1 LREEYA
7 MAATS
12 INCLAVVLKELDWSY
27 TRLIAELRRQ
37 AALDGIIL
45 PKTESLIP
53 LISRWVNNHQ
63 QPDDFYREL
72 LSRATG
78 RHRFELFSD
87 EAAVA
92 LLAARTNS
100 GIAPIVAVGSDEDMN
115 RRQLLA
121 RTAALAAALAADPLV
136 SSGTPTRA
144 GDALMEVQAAPVG
157 EAEREIV
164 AAIRRVLLGL
174 GSPQAETLLGG
185 DLDVIVLD
193 RRVNEAWKL
202 RQGSHYMELGQLLPG
217 LLVDAQVASQ
227 ELTGDQQAMAF
238 GLLAHSYNTASS
250 VLRKL
255 GDNGLAVIA
264 ADRAVQAARTAGE
277 PLLLAASAYRLANA
291 FLPAGRVV
299 EAKEV
304 ALSAA
309 SGLESRL
316 DASTAHLATWG
327 GLLLT
332 AAVAAARQ
340 DDSGEAWELVGEAKA
355 AARRLGTD
363 HADLN
368 TIFGPTSLAIQGVQ
382 VAAELGN
389 GREVLRRARYVHP
402 TRLPSYLVERR
413 THYLIDVARGHAHR
427 SDDPA
432 ALATLL
438 EAEQL
443 APQEVRYN
451 PIASELVMVLLKR
464 ERRAATPGLRDLSAR
479 IGVVA

>member
-1 LREEYA
+1 

-12 INCLAVVLKELDWSY
+12 INCLAVVLKELGWSY
-27 TRLIAELRRQ
+27 TRLIAELRRD
-37 AALDGIIL
+37 AAVDGIVL

-53 LISRWVNNHQ
+53 VISRWVNNHQ

-78 RHRFELFSD
+78 GHRFELFSD

-100 GIAPIVAVGSDEDMN
+100 GIAPIVAVGSDEDMD

-136 SSGTPTRA
+136 SISGTGTRA
-144 GDALMEVQAAPVG
+144 VDALLEPQAATVG
-157 EAEREIV
+157 VAEREIV
-164 AAIRRVLLGL
+164 ASIRRVLLGV
-174 GSPQAETLLGG
+174 GSPPADSLLSG
-185 DLDVIVLD
+185 DPDVMVLD

-227 ELTGDQQAMAF
+227 EITGDQQALAF

-264 ADRAVQAARTAGE
+264 ADRAVQAARMVDE
-277 PLLLAASAYRLANA
+277 PLLVAASAYRLANA

-304 ALSAA
+304 ALAAA

-340 DDSGEAWELVGEAKA
+340 GDGGQAWELVGEAKV
-355 AARRLGTD
+355 AARRLRTD
-363 HADLN
+363 YADLN
-368 TIFGPTSLAIQGVQ
+368 TIFGPISLAIQGVQ
-382 VAAELGN
+382 VAAELGDS
-389 GREVLRRARYVHP
+389 REVLRRAKSVEP
-402 TRLPSYLVERR
+402 TRLPSHLIERR
-413 THYLIDVARGHAHR
+413 SHYLIDVARGHAQR
-427 SDDPA
+427 ADDPA

-438 EAEQL
+438 EAERL

-451 PIASELVMVLLKR
+451 PIASDLVMVMLMR

>member
-1 LREEYA
+1 

-100 GIAPIVAVGSDEDMN
+100 GIAPIVAVGSDKDMD

-136 SSGTPTRA
+136 SSGTPARA

-164 AAIRRVLLGL
+164 AAIRRVLLGV
-174 GSPQAETLLGG
+174 GSPPTDIFLSG
-185 DLDVIVLD
+185 DPDVMVLD

-202 RQGSHYMELGQLLPG
+202 RQGSHYIELGQLLPG

-227 ELTGDQQAMAF
+227 EMTGDRQALAF

-264 ADRAVQAARTAGE
+264 ADRAVQAARTVDE
-277 PLLLAASAYRLANA
+277 PLLVAASAYRLANA

-304 ALSAA
+304 ALAAA

-316 DASTAHLATWG
+316 NASTAHLATWG

-340 DDSGEAWELVGEAKA
+340 GDGGEAWELVGEAKA
-355 AARRLGTD
+355 VARRLGID

-368 TIFGPTSLAIQGVQ
+368 TIFGPTSLAIQSVQ
-382 VAAELGN
+382 VAAELGD
-389 GREVLRRARYVHP
+389 GREVLRRAKHVEP
-402 TRLPSYLVERR
+402 TRLPSHLVERR
-413 THYLIDVARGHAHR
+413 SHYLIDVARGHAHR
-427 SDDPA
+427 ANDPA

-438 EAEQL
+438 KAEQL

-451 PIASELVMVLLKR
+451 PIASELVIVLLKR

>member
-1 LREEYA
+1 

-12 INCLAVVLKELDWSY
+12 INCLAVVLKELGWSY

-37 AALDGIIL
+37 AAVDGIVL

-121 RTAALAAALAADPLV
+121 RTAVLAAALAADPLV
-136 SSGTPTRA
+136 SMSDPATRA
-144 GDALMEVQAAPVG
+144 GDALLEPQAATVG

-164 AAIRRVLLGL
+164 AAIRRVLLGV
-174 GSPQAETLLGG
+174 GSPPTDVLLSG
-185 DLDVIVLD
+185 DPDVMVLD

-202 RQGSHYMELGQLLPG
+202 RQGSRYMELGQLLPG
-217 LLVDAQVASQ
+217 LLIDAQVASQ
-227 ELTGDQQAMAF
+227 EITGDQQALAF

-264 ADRAVQAARTAGE
+264 ADRAVQAARTVGE
-277 PLLLAASAYRLANA
+277 PLLLAASAYRLANV

-309 SGLESRL
+309 SGLESRR

-340 DDSGEAWELVGEAKA
+340 SDGGEAWELVGEAKV

-363 HADLN
+363 HADLH
-368 TIFGPTSLAIQGVQ
+368 TIFGPISLAIQGVQ
-382 VAAELGN
+382 VAAELGD
-389 GREVLRRARYVHP
+389 GREVLRRAKSVEP
-402 TRLPSYLVERR
+402 TRLPSYLIERR

-427 SDDPA
+427 ADDST
-432 ALATLL
+432 ALAMML
-438 EAEQL
+438 EAERL

-451 PIASELVMVLLKR
+451 PIASELVMILLKR
-464 ERRAATPGLRDLSAR
+464 VTSPCWCK
-479 IGVVA
+479 

>member
-1 LREEYA
+1 

-37 AALDGIIL
+37 AAIDGIVL

-100 GIAPIVAVGSDEDMN
+100 GIDPIVAVGSDEDMN

-164 AAIRRVLLGL
+164 AAIRRVLLGV
-174 GSPQAETLLGG
+174 GSIPTDILLSG
-185 DLDVIVLD
+185 DPDVMVLD

-202 RQGSHYMELGQLLPG
+202 RQGSHYIELGQLLPG

-227 ELTGDQQAMAF
+227 EMTGDQQALAF

-264 ADRAVQAARTAGE
+264 ADRAVQAARTVDE
-277 PLLLAASAYRLANA
+277 PLLVAASAYRLANA

-304 ALSAA
+304 ALAAA

-332 AAVAAARQ
+332 ASVAAARQ
-340 DDSGEAWELVGEAKA
+340 SNGGEAWELVGEAKA
-355 AARRLGTD
+355 AARRLGID

-368 TIFGPTSLAIQGVQ
+368 TIFGPTSLAIQSVQ
-382 VAAELGN
+382 VAAELGD
-389 GREVLRRARYVHP
+389 GREVLRRAKHVEP
-402 TRLPSYLVERR
+402 TRLPSHLVERR
-413 THYLIDVARGHAHR
+413 SHYLIDVARGHAHR
-427 SDDPA
+427 ANDPA

-451 PIASELVMVLLKR
+451 PIASELVIVLLKR

>member
-1 LREEYA
+1 

-100 GIAPIVAVGSDEDMN
+100 GIAPIVAVGSDKDMD

-136 SSGTPTRA
+136 SSGTPARA

-164 AAIRRVLLGL
+164 AAIRRVLLGV
-174 GSPQAETLLGG
+174 GSPPTDIFLSG
-185 DLDVIVLD
+185 DPDVMVLD

-202 RQGSHYMELGQLLPG
+202 RQGSHYIELGQLLPG

-227 ELTGDQQAMAF
+227 EMTGDQQALAF

-264 ADRAVQAARTAGE
+264 ADRAVQAARTVDE
-277 PLLLAASAYRLANA
+277 PLLVTASAYRLANA

-304 ALSAA
+304 ALAAA

-316 DASTAHLATWG
+316 NASTAHLATWG

-340 DDSGEAWELVGEAKA
+340 GDGVEAWELVGEAKTV
-355 AARRLGTD
+355 ARRLGID

-368 TIFGPTSLAIQGVQ
+368 TIFGPTSLAIQSVQ
-382 VAAELGN
+382 VAAELGD
-389 GREVLRRARYVHP
+389 GREVLRRAKHVEP
-402 TRLPSYLVERR
+402 TRLPSHLVERR
-413 THYLIDVARGHAHR
+413 SHYLIDVARGHAHR
-427 SDDPA
+427 ANDPA

-438 EAEQL
+438 KAEQL

-451 PIASELVMVLLKR
+451 PIASELVIVLLKR